1 MGFDDRTN
9 IEADRAAG
17 RVKLME
23 MDVKTV
29 MKRKMICMRTIR
41 EDDLGIAKS
50 STNAGS
56 MMTVA

>member
-1 MGFDDRTN
+1 
-9 IEADRAAG
+9 
-17 RVKLME
+17 ME

-41 EDDLGIAKS
+41 EDNLGMAKS